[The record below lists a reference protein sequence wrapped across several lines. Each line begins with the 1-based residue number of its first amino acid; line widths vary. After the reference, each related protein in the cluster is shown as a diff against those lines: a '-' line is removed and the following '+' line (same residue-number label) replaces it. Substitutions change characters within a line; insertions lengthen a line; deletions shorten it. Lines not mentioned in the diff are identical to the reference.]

1 MQLSLSGTHFNNL
14 SLHGAGPGGF
24 PKEKKKEEEKEGEK
38 EEEEEEEEEVE
49 WRYAGPRNNVV
60 SGGFQ
65 CDLLRALLEEE
76 SVP

>member
-38 EEEEEEEEEVE
+38 EEEE
-49 WRYAGPRNNVV
+49 
-60 SGGFQ
+60 GGEGGEGAV
-65 CDLLRALLEEE
+65 CA
-76 SVP
+76 